1 MSKPIPFS
9 GYSSSVIQI
18 AIPPPC
24 SVVLSAAPSPCSVI
38 PSAAPPPPP
47 LIPSA
52 ALPPSRIPSAMPL
65 LSRMLP
71 HQQVVPA
78 NITCCTHGTIYDI
91 KAFIDSKGGECTS
104 LELHRRFDNITL
116 ELLQDGGIIYRPTHA
131 IGQVKL
137 SDIDMRIP
145 SASPAAM
152 SIAANRNV
160 SLRSVRFLLQRD
172 GKLDKFRALLNTCR
186 QEVMNYIQ
194 ANISGTH
201 V

>member
-1 MSKPIPFS
+1 MGRFMISKLLLILKVV
-9 GYSSSVIQI
+9 SVHLWSCTGGLII
-18 AIPPPC
+18 
-24 SVVLSAAPSPCSVI
+24 SHLS
-38 PSAAPPPPP
+38 
-47 LIPSA
+47 
-52 ALPPSRIPSAMPL
+52 
-65 LSRMLP
+65 
-71 HQQVVPA
+71 
-78 NITCCTHGTIYDI
+78 CC
-91 KAFIDSKGGECTS
+91 KM
-104 LELHRRFDNITL
+104 
-116 ELLQDGGIIYRPTHA
+116 GGIIYRPTHA

-172 GKLDKFRALLNTCR
+172 GKLDKFRALLNR

-194 ANISGTH
+194 ANISGTY